1 MGKLEA
7 YICSI
12 YAFVPAVA
20 FFCRFVV
27 KEPLRIILFMIGAF
41 FWLCSLLLTSVEWR
55 LINILTVLPVWT
67 LIVFVINQEIARI
80 LFFIVARKAYD
91 GLTKLGT
98 SNQIVIP
105 EVELLAHSSRHTFS
119 FVPGLPASVEKNDC
133 PVHRTFNDV
142 DVPYAYAMACSILI
156 FLNAA
161 WTILQWDSC
170 YKFLQSK
177 KNLNENGNVSA
188 AVPLSKFWWLGLVFG
203 IISHFINSSLS
214 LLSIG
219 GWHWYI
225 LGAQALLL
233 FITTTNL
240 NENGNVSA
248 AVPLSKFWWLGL
260 VFGIISHFINSS
272 LSLLSIGGWHW
283 YILGAQALLLLIT
296 TTVTMCI
303 VGFKT
308 PENWKTFFASPLYF
322 SSRPS
327 SAVIITTNNDEDDS
341 VNRNSEIIHQ
351 PQHTN
356 TSTSENNVAPEA
368 V

>member
-20 FFCRFVV
+20 FFCRFVA

-55 LINILTVLPVWT
+55 LINIFISLPILT
-67 LIVFVINQEIARI
+67 LIVFVINQEISRV

-119 FVPGLPASVEKNDC
+119 FVCGLGFGTIACFFSIANVIADLTIDGVPGLPASVEKNDC
-133 PVHRTFNDV
+133 PIHRTFDDV

-170 YKFLQSK
+170 YKFLQSR
-177 KNLNENGNVSA
+177 KNKNENGRINGEIA
-188 AVPLSKFWWLGLVFG
+188 ADVPLEKFC
-203 IISHFINSSLS
+203 
-214 LLSIG
+214 IG

-225 LGAQALLL
+225 L
-233 FITTTNL
+233 
-240 NENGNVSA
+240 S
-248 AVPLSKFWWLGL
+248 
-260 VFGIISHFINSS
+260 
-272 LSLLSIGGWHW
+272 
-283 YILGAQALLLLIT
+283 AQALLLLIT
-296 TTVTMCI
+296 TTVTMFI
-303 VGFKT
+303 VGFKA
-308 PENWKTFFASPLYF
+308 PQNWKTFFISPLYF
-322 SSRPS
+322 KNRPS
-327 SAVIITTNNDEDDS
+327 SAVIITNNDEDEQI
-341 VNRNSEIIHQ
+341 NRTNEIIHQ
-351 PQHTN
+351 P
-356 TSTSENNVAPEA
+356 STSELSNNVTPEA

>member
-20 FFCRFVV
+20 FFCRFVA

-55 LINILTVLPVWT
+55 LINILTSLPVWT
-67 LIVFVINQEIARI
+67 LIIFVINQEIARI

-119 FVPGLPASVEKNDC
+119 FVCGLGFGTIACFFSVANVIADLTIDGVPGLPASVEKNDC
-133 PVHRTFNDV
+133 PVHRTFDDV
-142 DVPYAYAMACSILI
+142 DVPYAYAMSCSILI

-177 KNLNENGNVSA
+177 KNLNRNGNSA
-188 AVPLSKFWWLGLVFG
+188 AAAASVSLSKFWWFGLVFG
-203 IISHFINSSLS
+203 IISHFVNSAFS

-225 LGAQALLL
+225 L
-233 FITTTNL
+233 
-240 NENGNVSA
+240 V
-248 AVPLSKFWWLGL
+248 
-260 VFGIISHFINSS
+260 
-272 LSLLSIGGWHW
+272 
-283 YILGAQALLLLIT
+283 AQALLLLIT

-308 PENWKTFFASPLYF
+308 PENWKTFFASPLHF
-322 SSRPS
+322 SQQPS
-327 SAVIITTNNDEDDS
+327 SAVIITNNDEEDD
-341 VNRNSEIIHQ
+341 VNRNNEIIHQ
-351 PQHTN
+351 PQNINIT
-356 TSTSENNVAPEA
+356 TSGNNVAPEA

>member
-20 FFCRFVV
+20 FFCRFVA

-55 LINILTVLPVWT
+55 LINIFISLPILT
-67 LIVFVINQEIARI
+67 LIVFVINQEISRV

-119 FVPGLPASVEKNDC
+119 FVCGLGFGTIACFFSIANVIADLTIDGVPGLPASVEKNDC
-133 PVHRTFNDV
+133 PIHRTFDDV
-142 DVPYAYAMACSILI
+142 DVPYAYALACSILI

-170 YKFLQSK
+170 YKFLQSR
-177 KNLNENGNVSA
+177 KNKNENGRINGEITA
-188 AVPLSKFWWLGLVFG
+188 AVPLEKFWWIGFVFS
-203 IISHFINSSLS
+203 IISHFVNSLLS

-225 LGAQALLL
+225 L
-233 FITTTNL
+233 
-240 NENGNVSA
+240 S
-248 AVPLSKFWWLGL
+248 
-260 VFGIISHFINSS
+260 
-272 LSLLSIGGWHW
+272 
-283 YILGAQALLLLIT
+283 AQALLLLIT
-296 TTVTMCI
+296 AAVTMFI
-303 VGFKT
+303 VGFNA
-308 PENWKTFFASPLYF
+308 PQNWKTFFISPLYF
-322 SSRPS
+322 KNRPS
-327 SAVIITTNNDEDDS
+327 SAVIITNNDEDEPM
-341 VNRNSEIIHQ
+341 NRNNEIIHQ
-351 PQHTN
+351 P
-356 TSTSENNVAPEA
+356 STSELSNNVTPEA